1 MDQAPILTL
10 TLNPALDI
18 TTTTGKLIPQRKL
31 RCAVPRYDAGGGGA
45 NVSRAIKELGGTSH
59 AFLMLGG
66 RTGEHYLELLQP
78 VGIDTHVYCAAGE
91 TRFSMTVMERDS
103 GEQFRF
109 VLPGPEQPH
118 EGTDKLLD
126 AIMAHI
132 GSRGGFVVASGTLPP
147 GLPVD
152 FYGRVAKEVRAA
164 GARLIL
170 DTSQPALSAALAAR
184 PYCIRIN
191 HHEARELVGGDPTKA
206 AETLARQLVAEGT
219 TELAII
225 TIGDQGALV
234 ATSQTFA
241 RIAPPRVKVKSTV
254 GAGDSF
260 VAALTLGLA
269 RGWPIEKAARYGV
282 AAAAAAVTTE
292 ATELCKRIDTDRY
305 YSELSQ
311 VVA

>member
-10 TLNPALDI
+10 TLNPALDV
-18 TTTTGKLIPQRKL
+18 TTTTEKLIPTRKL
-31 RCAVPRYDAGGGGA
+31 RCTSPRYDAGGGGT
-45 NVSRAIKELGGTSH
+45 NVSRAIKELGGASH
-59 AFLMLGG
+59 AFLVLGG
-66 RTGEHYLELLQP
+66 RTGEHYLELLQQS
-78 VGIDTHVYCAAGE
+78 GIDTHVYYGAGE
-91 TRFSMTVMERDS
+91 TRFSMTVMVKAS
-103 GEQFRF
+103 GEHFRF

-118 EGTDKLLD
+118 EATDKLLG
-126 AIMAHI
+126 AIMSHV
-132 GSRGGFVVASGTLPP
+132 GSRGAFVVASGTLPP

-152 FYGRVAKEVRAA
+152 FYGRVAKEVRKA

-191 HHEARELVGGDPTKA
+191 HHEARELIGGDPTEA
-206 AETLARQLVAEGT
+206 AQTLARRLVAEGA

-225 TIGDQGALV
+225 TVGDRGAYV
-234 ATSQTFA
+234 ATPRS
-241 RIAPPRVKVKSTV
+241 IEKIPPPRVKVRSTV

-269 RGWPIEKAARYGV
+269 RDWPIEKAARYGV

-292 ATELCKRIDTDRY
+292 ATELCKRVDADRY
-305 YSELSQ
+305 YLELTG
-311 VVA
+311 VAA